1 MVNSSQIAFLL
12 IGCIASLAILIII
25 HREKNKVKRDL
36 EIDIPKK
43 EYYARPVISHFEIKM
58 FERLKKAYP
67 NHHVLTQVAFSA
79 LITSNYMVTRNKFNR
94 KVTDF
99 VILNHHM
106 DVVCIIELD
115 DPTHMGKEKQDEKR
129 DAMLKE
135 AGYTVLRYTKIP
147 SIRQLHKDIR

>member
-1 MVNSSQIAFLL
+1 MVNSSQTLFLL

-25 HREKNKVKRDL
+25 NREKNKVKRDI
-36 EIDIPKK
+36 EIDTPKK
-43 EYYARPVISHFEIKM
+43 EYYPRPVISHFEIKM